1 MSKSIATCHTPQII
15 KRIVSLGL
23 TRRSATVALRVTL
36 AALRTLLM
44 DGENVSLPTLGKMV
58 FIKRNGR
65 HHPGNGFTKGPVYQK
80 PSHSIKF
87 EMDPTFRAEIKK
99 AVPKKPKMP
108 HHWKG
113 RKDGS
118 KVEKNFVYVP
128 ASPRPRLE
136 GERPPNTSPPA
147 GKQSQ
152 DTSTSSQGLT
162 ADAVDKP

>member
-36 AALRTLLM
+36 AALRSLLM
-44 DGENVSLPTLGKMV
+44 EGENVSLPSLGKLV

-87 EMDPTFRAEIKK
+87 EMDPTFRAEIRK

-108 HHWKG
+108 YHWKG
-113 RKDGS
+113 RVDKKES
-118 KVEKNFVYVP
+118 VRNFVHEV
-128 ASPRPRLE
+128 
-136 GERPPNTSPPA
+136 
-147 GKQSQ
+147 
-152 DTSTSSQGLT
+152 
-162 ADAVDKP
+162 KPK